1 MLNIYDWA
9 VRWNIPHQALQE
21 LITMPLPTSPHSDQS
36 EAAVQQ
42 DIRLYASQIGASLW
56 RNNNG
61 AAQDATGRH
70 IRYGLGNDS
79 KRIND
84 HFKSSDLIGITPMM
98 VTPAHVGRMVGVF
111 TAVEV
116 KTFNWRYT
124 GTDRE
129 QAQWKYLQLV
139 ASKGGIATFATS
151 KEDYQK
157 CIAEQG

>member
-1 MLNIYDWA
+1 MNIYDWA
-9 VRWNIPHQALQE
+9 VRLGVPHQALDE
-21 LITMPLPTSPHSDQS
+21 LIAMPLPQSDAHGQS
-36 EAAVQQ
+36 EGAVQQ

-61 AAQDATGRH
+61 AAVDSTGRH

-98 VTPAHVGRMVGVF
+98 VTPQHVGRMLGVF

-116 KTFNWRYT
+116 KQGAWRWT
-124 GTDRE
+124 GSPRE

-151 KEDYQK
+151 KEDYRR
-157 CIAEQG
+157 CLAEG